1 MRKLVLFF
9 SLLILTAFTVK
20 AQNIKGIVKDAD
32 GKAVG
37 NATVSLL
44 NAKDSS
50 VVKLSVT
57 GGNGEYLF
65 KNIKDGRYM
74 ANVSYVGYA
83 VVYSPV
89 FEVLGSGETNV
100 AIVTLTKLSGELK
113 NVTVTAKK
121 PLIEVKAD
129 KTILNVENSINAVG
143 NDALELLRKSPGVLV
158 DKDDNISLSGKNGVK
173 VYVDGKP
180 SPLTGTDLAYYLK
193 SLQSSQIESIELIT
207 NPSAKYEAE
216 GNAGIINIKLKK
228 NKAFGTNGS
237 VSAGF
242 NQGVY
247 PKYNAGFSLNHRN
260 KKINLFGN
268 YNYNKN
274 RNESLFNLYRI
285 QLDTIFDQHSNMT
298 FRNKS
303 HNFKTGMDYFL
314 NSRNTFGVMVNGN
327 LADVNFANYSKT
339 SITYKPTSVTDR
351 ILVADNSSLSNRD
364 NVNTNLNYRFADT
377 SGHELNVDA
386 DYGYYNIKSDQYQP
400 NFYFDPT
407 GSSLEDQF
415 IYNMIAPSKI
425 DIYSGKADYE
435 QNFKKGRLGFGGKV
449 SYVKTSNNFDRY
461 NVFTNGKF
469 LDTLRSN
476 DFDYKENINAAYI
489 NYNRQFK
496 GIMIQFGVRVENTNS
511 DGTSNGF
518 TLNGSGYVAYDSV
531 FKRNYTDFF
540 PSAAITFNKNPKNQW
555 GLSYSRRIDR
565 PAYQDLNPFEFK
577 LDEYTFQKG
586 NTQLRPQYTNTVS
599 LTNTFNY
606 KFNTKLSYSHVN
618 DVFSQIV
625 DTAEKSKT
633 FITKK
638 NLASQD
644 MISLNISI
652 PLQFKWY
659 SLFANINSYYTHYKA
674 NFGTGRTV
682 DLDVYAAN
690 LYIQQTFKVTKTTTL
705 ELSGFYTSPSIWQ
718 GTFKSKAMGGVDF
731 GVQQTLFKG
740 KATVKASA
748 TDIFHTMKW
757 GGTSDFAGQYMKV
770 NGQWESQQL
779 RLSVVYRFGSNQ
791 VKAARQRKTGAEDE
805 GQRVGNQGGGISGN

>member
-1 MRKLVLFF
+1 MRKFLSLFATF
-9 SLLILTAFTVK
+9 ILMAAAAMAQTVSG
-20 AQNIKGIVKDAD
+20 NVKDTE
-32 GKAVG
+32 GKAVA
-37 NATVSLL
+37 NATVSLH
-44 NAKDSS
+44 NAKDSA
-50 VVKLSVT
+50 VIKLGVT
-57 GGNGEYLF
+57 D
-65 KNIKDGRYM
+65 KDGNYKFTALKNGTYM
-74 ANVSYVGYA
+74 VSASYIGYA
-83 VVYSPV
+83 AKYSPV
-89 FEVLGSGETNV
+89 FEVSGDATV
-100 AIVTLTKLSGELK
+100 PAFTLEKTAAELK
-113 NVTVTAKK
+113 GVTVVAKK

-180 SPLTGTDLAYYLK
+180 SPLSGTDLAYYLK

-216 GNAGIINIKLKK
+216 GNAGIINIRLKK
-228 NKAFGTNGS
+228 NRAFGTNGS

-242 NQGVY
+242 NQGIY

-260 KKINLFGN
+260 KKVNLFGN

-274 RNESLFNLYRI
+274 HNESLFNLYRI
-285 QLDTIFDQHSNMT
+285 QLDTIFDQHSTMT
-298 FRNKS
+298 FRNRS
-303 HNFKTGMDYFL
+303 HNFKTGLDYFL
-314 NSRNTFGVMVNGN
+314 NSRNTFGIMVNGN
-327 LADVNFANYSKT
+327 LADINFTNYSKT
-339 SITYKPTSVTDR
+339 SITYKPTGVTDR
-351 ILVADNSSLSNRD
+351 ILIADNSSLSNRD

-407 GSSLEDQF
+407 GADLENQF

-425 DIYSGKADYE
+425 DIYSAKADYE
-435 QNFKKGRLGFGGKV
+435 QNFKKGRLGIGGKV
-449 SYVKTSNNFDRY
+449 SYVNTTNNFDRY
-461 NVFTNGKF
+461 NVFNNGKF

-476 DFDYKENINAAYI
+476 DFDYKENINAAYV

-511 DGTSNGF
+511 EGTSNGF
-518 TLNGSGYVAYDSV
+518 TLDGGEYVAYDSV

-659 SLFANINSYYTHYKA
+659 SVFANINSYYTHYKA

-690 LYIQQTFKVTKTTTL
+690 LYIQQTFKVTKITTL

-718 GTFKSKAMGGVDF
+718 GTFKSKAMGGIDF

-740 KATVKASA
+740 KATAKASA

-791 VKAARQRKTGAEDE
+791 VKAARQRKSGAEDE
-805 GQRVGNQGGGISGN
+805 SQRVGNQGGGIGGN